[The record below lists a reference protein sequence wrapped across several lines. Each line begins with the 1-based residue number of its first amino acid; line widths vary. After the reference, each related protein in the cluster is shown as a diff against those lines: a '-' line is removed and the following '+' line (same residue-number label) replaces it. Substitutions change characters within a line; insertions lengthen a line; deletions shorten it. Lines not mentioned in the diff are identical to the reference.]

1 MGRGHRATW
10 IFFEAH
16 KVELAFVD
24 GKHHFIMCI
33 GWGHPFVW
41 HRMQGISSCADTP
54 PSKQCSKVLAR
65 GSFWLS
71 PVFLPSTTLVGIR
84 LPPTLSSLAKDIPA
98 AMAGRSARTF
108 GSQLSH
114 YADGTIHPV
123 ARERGM
129 TSFAVLH
136 CGTRC
141 RPSQSSRVRILMR
154 VEVAGIPTRV
164 SRRKPTVN
172 GAYAYQWDKHDST
185 DESRATPFD
194 REAHAP

>member
-1 MGRGHRATW
+1 MSDTACTQPSTVWSTSWGGGIERRGS
-10 IFFEAH
+10 FFEAH

-123 ARERGM
+123 ARERGHDILRRTALWNEM
-129 TSFAVLH
+129 S
-136 CGTRC
+136 
-141 RPSQSSRVRILMR
+141 SQPIKPCEDTDAGRGGRHSNSRLP
-154 VEVAGIPTRV
+154 A
-164 SRRKPTVN
+164 K
-172 GAYAYQWDKHDST
+172 A
-185 DESRATPFD
+185 D
-194 REAHAP
+194 RQRSICLPVGQA